1 MCITKYA
8 LLKTWYY
15 NTVRERK
22 TPVDQLRELSDK
34 DLNSAMAYQSRTQYA
49 QAKYGGVLQNQVFA
63 ESQNQVF
70 AESSMNQVFAE
81 SQNQVFAESSIGHLQ
96 TFAEIPLDILVQ
108 ACIRDIKDTTFIH
121 FDNL

>member
-1 MCITKYA
+1 
-8 LLKTWYY
+8 
-15 NTVRERK
+15 
-22 TPVDQLRELSDK
+22 
-34 DLNSAMAYQSRTQYA
+34 MAYQSRTQYA

-70 AESSMNQVFAE
+70 AESS
-81 SQNQVFAESSIGHLQ
+81 IGHLQ
-96 TFAEIPLDILVQ
+96 TFAEIPLGILVQ